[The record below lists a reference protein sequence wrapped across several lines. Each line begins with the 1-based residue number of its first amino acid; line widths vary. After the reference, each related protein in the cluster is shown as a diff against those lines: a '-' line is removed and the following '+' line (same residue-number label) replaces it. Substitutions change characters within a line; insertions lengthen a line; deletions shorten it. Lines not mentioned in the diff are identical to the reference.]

1 MDWVLPSLSQVLD
14 NHSSHSHLGL
24 SMAKRQHRA
33 QREWRGAVLALE
45 ALLDHYSPKDE
56 TALEVDTMRGIML
69 CGPAPV
75 ISQPQ
80 LLQPL
85 NNWTFSA
92 HPFAGALG
100 LARKL
105 APAATAAATAAW
117 HPGEPN
123 QTGHTISLV
132 PQDCLATE
140 QFSVLITPAFSLVLL
155 LGRNSEGHPQFWFS
169 FDPDKID
176 RIWQILR
183 LRVVMLNPQHVKHL
197 DAQMAQFP
205 PQIPPYQVVSQFS
218 QYLLAYLPEPQEAC
232 HPTQQSDENLLA
244 AAVRHV
250 TAQAKSGNPS
260 PTSNLLDVDLLQAF
274 AHEVRTPLTTIRTL
288 TKSLLKRLELSP
300 EVVKRLEMID
310 RECSEQI
317 DRFGLIFRAVELE
330 TGPKPGMSLTA
341 INLDEL
347 FEQSIPRWQK
357 QASQRGLTL
366 DILLPQHLPCVMT
379 DPTMLDQALTSLIE
393 RSARSLP
400 SGSSIQV
407 EVTVAGHQ
415 LKLQVE
421 TTTSH
426 INGDPKPHKPLLKSL
441 GQILMFQPETGNV
454 SLNLAVTKNL
464 FQAMGGKMTVRQRE
478 AEGEVLTI
486 FLPIERS
493 RPNRS

>member
-1 MDWVLPSLSQVLD
+1 MGDWVLPSLSQVLD
-14 NHSSHSHLGL
+14 HTSSNSHLGL
-24 SMAKRQHRA
+24 SMAQRQQRA
-33 QREWRGAVLALE
+33 HREWRGAVLALE
-45 ALLDHYSPKDE
+45 SLLHSDLSKVE
-56 TALEVDTMRGIML
+56 GIML

-85 NNWTFSA
+85 HNWTFTA

-105 APAATAAATAAW
+105 APAATAFVT
-117 HPGEPN
+117 GEL
-123 QTGHTISLV
+123 TGDPTGEIGQTISLV
-132 PQDCLATE
+132 PQDCLAAE
-140 QFSVLITPAFSLVLL
+140 QFSVLITSAFSLVIL
-155 LGRNSEGHPQFWFS
+155 LGRNSEGQAQFWFS
-169 FDPDKID
+169 FDPDRVD

-183 LRVVMLNPQHVKHL
+183 LRVVMLNPQHVANL
-197 DAQMAQFP
+197 DAQIAQFP
-205 PQIPPYQVVSQFS
+205 TQTPPYQIVSQFTQS
-218 QYLLAYLPEPQEAC
+218 LLAYLPEPQEILPPQT
-232 HPTQQSDENLLA
+232 HLDENLLA
-244 AAVRHV
+244 NAVRRV
-250 TAQAKSGNPS
+250 TEQAKCVSAANS
-260 PTSNLLDVDLLQAF
+260 SDLLDVDLLQAF

-341 INLDEL
+341 INLDQL
-347 FEQSIPRWQK
+347 FAQSIPRWQK
-357 QASQRGLTL
+357 QANQRGLTL
-366 DILLPQHLPCVMT
+366 DILLPQHLPAVMT
-379 DPTMLDQALTSLIE
+379 DPSMLDQALTSLIE

-426 INGDPKPHKPLLKSL
+426 ISGDPKPHRPLLKSL

-493 RPNRS
+493 RSSRSS